1 MLPVGIKN
9 ALFNVNYNNT
19 LAEDKTFSSTF
30 EEKAKAS
37 RKQR

>member
-1 MLPVGIKN
+1 MLPFDVKA
-9 ALFNVNYNNT
+9 ALFNVNYDNT